1 MNRNQLI
8 HNTLKDAMQS
18 LNYDVLSSGDIESFT
33 ATGIG
38 EKLNLSRSSISL
50 ELNKLSKDGK
60 LIYIKSRP
68 VIFFDKKLF
77 NEKFSVNIKKD
88 KFNSLKELVEL
99 IEKKRVSEANRDD
112 DDEFGIIGLNGSLK
126 KIADQGRAA
135 ILYPPNGLHILL
147 LGSTGVGKSLFA
159 EYLYKFAIKI
169 GRYTDKTKF
178 VVFNCADYANNPQLL
193 MSHLF
198 GHAKGAFTG
207 ADDNK
212 KGLIEAADGGIL
224 FLDEVHRLPSEGQE
238 MLFSIMDHGIY
249 RRLGETVTN
258 RKSNVL
264 LITATTENVNS
275 SLLKTFTRRIP
286 VILRIPDIRERHLS
300 EREELVKYFFNIEGK
315 RINENIIIDREV
327 IWCFMLYDCKG
338 NIGELKSDIQKVCAN
353 AYHSYISKGDKA
365 MKIGKKD
372 IPQEMVNILYK
383 VYEYWNILNNN
394 DSNRISEPWQSNLY
408 NTKTDVRMTYIN
420 TEIVDSN
427 KINIRQYCE
436 KFLELIG
443 YEYNYS
449 EIISKIEEY
458 KETSYDDI
466 DKFSGVLLGCL
477 QEYSTIKWEDE
488 FQKYLIIYLLYL
500 LNYNNEINL
509 NIKIS
514 NNSYF
519 NTLAKIIS
527 KIIETNFNIEISTLN
542 VSILATL
549 MYNFLK
555 IDTILVEEGMN
566 KSQDNDEVSNKTLE
580 HTVEYIEQTIVYVNP
595 KKLCPLVYKIINLMQ
610 FDLKRRFTLDIMVK
624 LMIHISFAVER
635 LINDEYIKHTEITS
649 LEDDIELC
657 DAIKRNLWAIEE
669 QFNID
674 FNIDEIQYI
683 KDILE

>member
-1 MNRNQLI
+1 
-8 HNTLKDAMQS
+8 
-18 LNYDVLSSGDIESFT
+18 
-33 ATGIG
+33 
-38 EKLNLSRSSISL
+38 
-50 ELNKLSKDGK
+50 
-60 LIYIKSRP
+60 
-68 VIFFDKKLF
+68 
-77 NEKFSVNIKKD
+77 
-88 KFNSLKELVEL
+88 
-99 IEKKRVSEANRDD
+99 
-112 DDEFGIIGLNGSLK
+112 
-126 KIADQGRAA
+126 
-135 ILYPPNGLHILL
+135 
-147 LGSTGVGKSLFA
+147 
-159 EYLYKFAIKI
+159 
-169 GRYTDKTKF
+169 
-178 VVFNCADYANNPQLL
+178 
-193 MSHLF
+193 
-198 GHAKGAFTG
+198 
-207 ADDNK
+207 
-212 KGLIEAADGGIL
+212 
-224 FLDEVHRLPSEGQE
+224 
-238 MLFSIMDHGIY
+238 
-249 RRLGETVTN
+249 
-258 RKSNVL
+258 
-264 LITATTENVNS
+264 
-275 SLLKTFTRRIP
+275 
-286 VILRIPDIRERHLS
+286 
-300 EREELVKYFFNIEGK
+300 
-315 RINENIIIDREV
+315 
-327 IWCFMLYDCKG
+327 
-338 NIGELKSDIQKVCAN
+338 
-353 AYHSYISKGDKA
+353 
-365 MKIGKKD
+365 
-372 IPQEMVNILYK
+372 
-383 VYEYWNILNNN
+383 
-394 DSNRISEPWQSNLY
+394 
-408 NTKTDVRMTYIN
+408 MTYIN

-449 EIISKIEEY
+449 EIISKIEED

-635 LINDEYIKHTEITS
+635 LINDEYIRHTEITS

-657 DAIKRNLWAIEE
+657 DVIKRNLWAIEE

-674 FNIDEIQYI
+674 FNSDEIQYI

>member
-1 MNRNQLI
+1 
-8 HNTLKDAMQS
+8 
-18 LNYDVLSSGDIESFT
+18 
-33 ATGIG
+33 
-38 EKLNLSRSSISL
+38 
-50 ELNKLSKDGK
+50 
-60 LIYIKSRP
+60 
-68 VIFFDKKLF
+68 
-77 NEKFSVNIKKD
+77 
-88 KFNSLKELVEL
+88 
-99 IEKKRVSEANRDD
+99 
-112 DDEFGIIGLNGSLK
+112 
-126 KIADQGRAA
+126 
-135 ILYPPNGLHILL
+135 
-147 LGSTGVGKSLFA
+147 
-159 EYLYKFAIKI
+159 
-169 GRYTDKTKF
+169 
-178 VVFNCADYANNPQLL
+178 
-193 MSHLF
+193 
-198 GHAKGAFTG
+198 
-207 ADDNK
+207 
-212 KGLIEAADGGIL
+212 
-224 FLDEVHRLPSEGQE
+224 

-249 RRLGETVTN
+249 RRLGETITN

-286 VILRIPDIRERHLS
+286 VILRIPDIRERHLR

-458 KETSYDDI
+458 KEISYDDI

-527 KIIETNFNIEISTLN
+527 KIIETNFNLEISTLN

-649 LEDDIELC
+649 LEEDIELC

-683 KDILE
+683 KEILE

>member
-99 IEKKRVSEANRDD
+99 IEKKRISEANRDD
-112 DDEFGIIGLNGSLK
+112 NEFGIIGLNGSLK

-249 RRLGETVTN
+249 RRLGETITN

-458 KETSYDDI
+458 KEISYDDI

-527 KIIETNFNIEISTLN
+527 KIIETNFNLEISTLN

-649 LEDDIELC
+649 LEEDIELC

-683 KDILE
+683 KEILE

>member
-99 IEKKRVSEANRDD
+99 IEKKRISEVNKDD
-112 DDEFGIIGLNGSLK
+112 NEFGIIGLNGSLK

-408 NTKTDVRMTYIN
+408 NTKTDVRMMYIN

>member
-99 IEKKRVSEANRDD
+99 IEKKRISEVNKDD
-112 DDEFGIIGLNGSLK
+112 NEFGIIGLNGSLK

-449 EIISKIEEY
+449 EIISKIKEY
-458 KETSYDDI
+458 KEISYDDI

-527 KIIETNFNIEISTLN
+527 KIIETNFNLEISTLN
-542 VSILATL
+542 IRILATL

-649 LEDDIELC
+649 LEEDIELC

-683 KDILE
+683 KEILE

>member
-99 IEKKRVSEANRDD
+99 IEKKRISEANREDN
-112 DDEFGIIGLNGSLK
+112 EFGIIGLNGSLK

-353 AYHSYISKGDKA
+353 AYHSYISKGDKT
-365 MKIGKKD
+365 MKISKKD

-408 NTKTDVRMTYIN
+408 NTKADVRMTYIN

-449 EIISKIEEY
+449 EIIFKIEEY
-458 KETSYDDI
+458 KETSYDEI

-527 KIIETNFNIEISTLN
+527 KIIETNFNLEISTLN

>member
-1 MNRNQLI
+1 
-8 HNTLKDAMQS
+8 MQS

-99 IEKKRVSEANRDD
+99 IEKKRISEANRDD
-112 DDEFGIIGLNGSLK
+112 NEFGIIGLNGSLK

-458 KETSYDDI
+458 KEISYDDI

-527 KIIETNFNIEISTLN
+527 KIIDTNFNLEISTLN

>member
-88 KFNSLKELVEL
+88 KFNSLKELIEL
-99 IEKKRVSEANRDD
+99 IEKKRISEANRDD
-112 DDEFGIIGLNGSLK
+112 NEFGIIGLNGSLK

-249 RRLGETVTN
+249 RRLGETITN

-286 VILRIPDIRERHLS
+286 VILRIPDIRERHLR

-458 KETSYDDI
+458 KEISYDDI

-527 KIIETNFNIEISTLN
+527 KIIETNFNLEISTLN

-649 LEDDIELC
+649 LEEDIELC

-683 KDILE
+683 KEILE

>member
-99 IEKKRVSEANRDD
+99 IEKKRISEANRDD
-112 DDEFGIIGLNGSLK
+112 NEFGIIGLNGSLK

-458 KETSYDDI
+458 KEISYDDI

-527 KIIETNFNIEISTLN
+527 KIIDTNFNLEISTLN

>member
-99 IEKKRVSEANRDD
+99 IEKKRISEVNRDD
-112 DDEFGIIGLNGSLK
+112 NEFGIIGLNGSLK

-300 EREELVKYFFNIEGK
+300 EREKLVKYFFNIEGK

-353 AYHSYISKGDKA
+353 SYHSYISKGDKA

-458 KETSYDDI
+458 KEISYDDI

-527 KIIETNFNIEISTLN
+527 KIIDTNFNLEISTLN

-657 DAIKRNLWAIEE
+657 DTIKRNLWAIEE

>member
-1 MNRNQLI
+1 MI
-8 HNTLKDAMQS
+8 
-18 LNYDVLSSGDIESFT
+18 
-33 ATGIG
+33 
-38 EKLNLSRSSISL
+38 
-50 ELNKLSKDGK
+50 
-60 LIYIKSRP
+60 
-68 VIFFDKKLF
+68 
-77 NEKFSVNIKKD
+77 
-88 KFNSLKELVEL
+88 
-99 IEKKRVSEANRDD
+99 
-112 DDEFGIIGLNGSLK
+112 
-126 KIADQGRAA
+126 
-135 ILYPPNGLHILL
+135 
-147 LGSTGVGKSLFA
+147 
-159 EYLYKFAIKI
+159 
-169 GRYTDKTKF
+169 
-178 VVFNCADYANNPQLL
+178 
-193 MSHLF
+193 
-198 GHAKGAFTG
+198 
-207 ADDNK
+207 
-212 KGLIEAADGGIL
+212 
-224 FLDEVHRLPSEGQE
+224 
-238 MLFSIMDHGIY
+238 
-249 RRLGETVTN
+249 
-258 RKSNVL
+258 
-264 LITATTENVNS
+264 
-275 SLLKTFTRRIP
+275 
-286 VILRIPDIRERHLS
+286 
-300 EREELVKYFFNIEGK
+300 
-315 RINENIIIDREV
+315 
-327 IWCFMLYDCKG
+327 
-338 NIGELKSDIQKVCAN
+338 
-353 AYHSYISKGDKA
+353 
-365 MKIGKKD
+365 
-372 IPQEMVNILYK
+372 
-383 VYEYWNILNNN
+383 
-394 DSNRISEPWQSNLY
+394 Y

-458 KETSYDDI
+458 KEISYDDI

-527 KIIETNFNIEISTLN
+527 KIIETNFNLEISTLN

-649 LEDDIELC
+649 LEEDIELC

-683 KDILE
+683 KEILE

>member
-88 KFNSLKELVEL
+88 KFNSLKELIEL
-99 IEKKRVSEANRDD
+99 IEKKRISEANRDD
-112 DDEFGIIGLNGSLK
+112 NEFGIIGLNGSLK

-249 RRLGETVTN
+249 RRLGETITN

-286 VILRIPDIRERHLS
+286 VILRIPDIRERHLR

-327 IWCFMLYDCKG
+327 IWCFMLYYCKG

-458 KETSYDDI
+458 KEISYDDI

-527 KIIETNFNIEISTLN
+527 KIIETNFNLEISTLN

-649 LEDDIELC
+649 LEEDIELC

-683 KDILE
+683 KEILE

>member
-18 LNYDVLSSGDIESFT
+18 LNCDVLSSGDIESFT

-99 IEKKRVSEANRDD
+99 IEKKRISEANRDD
-112 DDEFGIIGLNGSLK
+112 NEFGIIGLNGSLK

-458 KETSYDDI
+458 KEISYDDI

-527 KIIETNFNIEISTLN
+527 KIIETNFNLEISTLN

-649 LEDDIELC
+649 LEEDIELC

>member
-99 IEKKRVSEANRDD
+99 IEKKRISEANRDD
-112 DDEFGIIGLNGSLK
+112 NEFGIIGLNGSLK

-249 RRLGETVTN
+249 RRLGETITN

-458 KETSYDDI
+458 KEISYDDI

-488 FQKYLIIYLLYL
+488 FQKYLIVYLLYL

-657 DAIKRNLWAIEE
+657 DTIKRNLWAIEE

>member
-99 IEKKRVSEANRDD
+99 IEKKRISEVNRDD
-112 DDEFGIIGLNGSLK
+112 NEFGIIGLNGSLK

-458 KETSYDDI
+458 KEISYDDI

-527 KIIETNFNIEISTLN
+527 KIIETNFNLEISTLN

>member
-99 IEKKRVSEANRDD
+99 IEKKRISEVNRDD
-112 DDEFGIIGLNGSLK
+112 NEFGIIGLNGSLK

-353 AYHSYISKGDKA
+353 SYHSYISKGDKA

-458 KETSYDDI
+458 KEISYDDI

-527 KIIETNFNIEISTLN
+527 KIIDTNFNLEISTLN

-649 LEDDIELC
+649 LEEDIELC

-683 KDILE
+683 KEILE

>member
-99 IEKKRVSEANRDD
+99 IEKKRISEANRDD
-112 DDEFGIIGLNGSLK
+112 NEFGIIGLNGSLR

-169 GRYTDKTKF
+169 GKYTDKTKF

-420 TEIVDSN
+420 AEIVDSN

-488 FQKYLIIYLLYL
+488 FQKYLIVYLLYL

-527 KIIETNFNIEISTLN
+527 KIIETNFNLEISTLN
-542 VSILATL
+542 IRILATL

-657 DAIKRNLWAIEE
+657 DAVKRNLWAIEE

>member
-99 IEKKRVSEANRDD
+99 IEKKRISEANRDD
-112 DDEFGIIGLNGSLK
+112 NEFGIIGLNGSLK

-353 AYHSYISKGDKA
+353 AYHSYISKGDKT
-365 MKIGKKD
+365 MKISKKD

-449 EIISKIEEY
+449 EIIFKIEEY
-458 KETSYDDI
+458 KETSYDEI

-527 KIIETNFNIEISTLN
+527 KIIETNFNLEISTLN

-610 FDLKRRFTLDIMVK
+610 FDVKRRFTLDIMVK

>member
-18 LNYDVLSSGDIESFT
+18 LNCDVLSSGDIESFT

-99 IEKKRVSEANRDD
+99 IEKKRISEANRDD
-112 DDEFGIIGLNGSLK
+112 NEFGIIGLNGSLK

-458 KETSYDDI
+458 KEISYDDI

-527 KIIETNFNIEISTLN
+527 KIIDTNFNLEISTLN

-555 IDTILVEEGMN
+555 IDTILVEKGMN